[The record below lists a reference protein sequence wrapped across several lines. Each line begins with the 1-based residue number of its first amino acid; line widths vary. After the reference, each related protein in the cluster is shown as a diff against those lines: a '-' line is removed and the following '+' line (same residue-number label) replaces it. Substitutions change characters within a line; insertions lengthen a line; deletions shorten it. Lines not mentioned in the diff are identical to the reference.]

1 MADNQGRIKRSPL
14 LTHPISGRA
23 GLIREIGASH
33 GHGAVSDA
41 WARGLGSR
49 QIWICSPKSDFTNFH
64 NTAFTTFIHD
74 KAIQSVIAGL
84 EKYAGGI
91 LKSSMSVHSPLLV
104 FSRLK
109 LTG

>member
-14 LTHPISGRA
+14 LTHPLSGRS
-23 GLIREIGASH
+23 GLLREIGASH
-33 GHGAVSDA
+33 DHGVVSDA
-41 WARGLGSR
+41 WARGLGGR

-74 KAIQSVIAGL
+74 EAIQSIITGL
-84 EKYAGGI
+84 EKYAGGRFQ
-91 LKSSMSVHSPLLV
+91 SSMSVHPPLLV
-104 FSRLK
+104 FSRLE